1 MCSSKGTW
9 KFIFLQ
15 SNYTCTPVSGY
26 RPHSEEMG
34 KVIFSQLSVCPL
46 FRGVPHPADRGY
58 PYPVADLR
66 GARGTHPPFLAQNFF
81 VFMQF
86 SGKIGQIIGWCPPFR
101 VSAPSS
107 GKSLIR
113 HCYPSKWGATSILPD
128 GGTPIPGQG
137 QGVYPGYPLSMSGP
151 RSGQGG
157 YPHPRSGAGGYPH
170 AGQITGQSVG
180 RIPHLRSG

>member
-1 MCSSKGTW
+1 
-9 KFIFLQ
+9 
-15 SNYTCTPVSGY
+15 
-26 RPHSEEMG
+26 
-34 KVIFSQLSVCPL
+34 
-46 FRGVPHPADRGY
+46 
-58 PYPVADLR
+58 
-66 GARGTHPPFLAQNFF
+66 
-81 VFMQF
+81 MQF

-180 RIPHLRSG
+180 RIPHLRSGWMGTPGTPPPVQAPGRDGGWGYPQPEQQSMHLQYGGQYASCIDALGLSSLVWLQQMSVVADCLIICS